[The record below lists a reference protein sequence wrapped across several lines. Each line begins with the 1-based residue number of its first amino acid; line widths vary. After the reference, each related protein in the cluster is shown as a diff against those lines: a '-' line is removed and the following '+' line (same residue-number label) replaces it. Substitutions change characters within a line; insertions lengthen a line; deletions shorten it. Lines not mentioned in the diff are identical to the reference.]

1 MAPKK
6 DEKHAPKIKIKAGGK
21 AKVKIIVFPPKV
33 KANKEE
39 TTELEAADD
48 KVTGFSSLV
57 MYSEDLIYL
66 VEGCFGNKKQ
76 PLTKQIRSSEYHS
89 FRVLQS

>member
-1 MAPKK
+1 MAPHIIKLKKRTGGGGLKVIKFCRCHLSMAPKK

-48 KVTGFSSLV
+48 KVTGVQFNRHLEF
-57 MYSEDLIYL
+57 MA
-66 VEGCFGNKKQ
+66 
-76 PLTKQIRSSEYHS
+76 
-89 FRVLQS
+89 